1 MLVDQ
6 NRYVF
11 MTVGELMSPI
21 NESVCSIE
29 GSTISLWSNQEMAKA
44 RNARL
49 VRLVD
54 AMVYLRK

>member
-1 MLVDQ
+1 
-6 NRYVF
+6 
-11 MTVGELMSPI
+11 MTVGELTSPI

-29 GSTISLWSNQEMAKA
+29 GSTISWWSNQEMAKEGD
-44 RNARL
+44 ARL